1 MQMMKWVCGSRLC
14 DRHLCSFQID
24 VFEQQLRSIS
34 KIDFMER
41 FLSEVKTSDDGK
53 EKQIRT
59 ALE

>member
-1 MQMMKWVCGSRLC
+1 MRKQACGSQLS
-14 DRHLCSFQID
+14 DRHLRSFQID

-53 EKQIRT
+53 PKQLRS
-59 ALE
+59 ALW